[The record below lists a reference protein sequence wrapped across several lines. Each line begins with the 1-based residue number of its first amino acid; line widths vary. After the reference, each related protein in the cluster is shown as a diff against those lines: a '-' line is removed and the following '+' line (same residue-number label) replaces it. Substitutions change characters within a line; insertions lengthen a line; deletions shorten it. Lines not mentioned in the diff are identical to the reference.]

1 MHKKYRKKTEKMQ
14 KTCQRNLEQN
24 AELNAEQNAEEMQKN
39 TPKSCWHWNVH
50 GNHDELDICDE
61 ILGFYRIHLRHKAL
75 KYLSNESRPCFMVK
89 IHTLNKLKYSIN
101 KLQIP
106 LLFKVPLSSSLY
118 EIWWHAYLRQ
128 FFFILEKKNCQLQH
142 SGQYPVLASI
152 SETMKLIN
160 NALIRN
166 CGYPTITLT
175 QNVSL

>member
-1 MHKKYRKKTEKMQ
+1 MQKKYRKNTEKMQ
-14 KTCQRNLEQN
+14 KTCQWNAEQNAEQN

-50 GNHDELDICDE
+50 GNHDELDNCDE

-128 FFFILEKKNCQLQH
+128 FLFILEKKTANSNTRDNIQFW
-142 SGQYPVLASI
+142 LASVRPW
-152 SETMKLIN
+152 N
-160 NALIRN
+160 W
-166 CGYPTITLT
+166 
-175 QNVSL
+175 